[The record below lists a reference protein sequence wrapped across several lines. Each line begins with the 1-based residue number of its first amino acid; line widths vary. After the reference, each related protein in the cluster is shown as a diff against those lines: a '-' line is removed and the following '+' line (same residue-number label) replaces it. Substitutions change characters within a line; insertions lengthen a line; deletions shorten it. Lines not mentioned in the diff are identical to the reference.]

1 MRLMTR
7 LIMRGAQSQKNTVHL
22 DRASINEPPVWTPRR
37 HNSLPSSRLC
47 SSDKDIT
54 MARYYD
60 L

>member
-22 DRASINEPPVWTPRR
+22 DRASINEPPVWTPRQ